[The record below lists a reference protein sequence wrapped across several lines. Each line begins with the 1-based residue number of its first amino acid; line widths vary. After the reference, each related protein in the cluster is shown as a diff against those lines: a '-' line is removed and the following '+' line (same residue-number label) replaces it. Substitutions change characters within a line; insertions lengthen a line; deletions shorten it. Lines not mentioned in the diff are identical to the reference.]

1 MAKFTLIIRPQPDAD
16 RDVGWLNRYGVPALA
31 SPVMTGASLLSSS
44 LAHDLDE
51 PGDLGD
57 PADFNGIIFTSRHA
71 VDAVAKAANASA
83 WIPKPAFVV
92 GSATAAAAKQAG
104 FRNIIIGSGGGAGLV
119 EPIRQAV
126 ANTDHVNPQKANL
139 LWPSAREISF
149 DMTAA
154 LHRHNVAVQR
164 LSAYQMTANAN
175 FTPPVRAALSKNC
188 ISAVI
193 AMSPRSI
200 QILRAN
206 MGAAGLGSARNK
218 IDLIAGSDA
227 IAAAAGDGWNHIYTA
242 RNPRRSRLLAIAV
255 LRHRRFDLA

>member
-31 SPVMTGASLLSSS
+31 SPVMSGAPVSPPS
-44 LAHDLDE
+44 LAHDL
-51 PGDLGD
+51 GN
-57 PADFNGIIFTSRHA
+57 PADFTGIIFTSRHA
-71 VDAVAKAANASA
+71 VDAVTKMANAAA

-104 FRNIIIGSGGGAGLV
+104 FQNIIIGSGGGAGLV
-119 EPIRQAV
+119 EPIRQTV
-126 ANTDHVNPQKANL
+126 ADTDHINPQKANL

-149 DMTAA
+149 DMTVAMR
-154 LHRHNVAVQR
+154 RHDIAVQR
-164 LSAYQMTANAN
+164 LPAYQMTTNADLV
-175 FTPPVRAALSKNC
+175 PPVRAALAKNC

-206 MGAAGLGSARNK
+206 MDAAGLGSDRNK

-227 IAAAAGDGWNHIYTA
+227 IAAAAGDGWNHVYAA
-242 RNPRRSRLLAIAV
+242 RHPRRIRLLAIAV

>member
-1 MAKFTLIIRPQPDAD
+1 
-16 RDVGWLNRYGVPALA
+16 
-31 SPVMTGASLLSSS
+31 
-44 LAHDLDE
+44 
-51 PGDLGD
+51 
-57 PADFNGIIFTSRHA
+57 
-71 VDAVAKAANASA
+71 
-83 WIPKPAFVV
+83 
-92 GSATAAAAKQAG
+92 
-104 FRNIIIGSGGGAGLV
+104 
-119 EPIRQAV
+119 
-126 ANTDHVNPQKANL
+126 
-139 LWPSAREISF
+139 
-149 DMTAA
+149 
-154 LHRHNVAVQR
+154 
-164 LSAYQMTANAN
+164 MTANAN

>member
-16 RDVGWLNRYGVPALA
+16 RDVGWLNRYGVPTLA
-31 SPVMTGASLLSSS
+31 SPVMIGAPFSSPS
-44 LAHDLDE
+44 LAHDL
-51 PGDLGD
+51 GN
-57 PADFNGIIFTSRHA
+57 PANFTGIIFTSRHA
-71 VDAVAKAANASA
+71 VDAVTKAADAAA
-83 WIPKPAFVV
+83 WIPKLAFVV

-104 FRNIIIGSGGGAGLV
+104 FKNIIIGSGGGAGLV

-126 ANTDHVNPQKANL
+126 AGNDRVNPQKANL
-139 LWPSAREISF
+139 LWPSALEISF
-149 DMTAA
+149 DMVAA
-154 LHRHNVAVQR
+154 LHRHDIAVQR
-164 LSAYQMTANAN
+164 LPAYQMTANADLA
-175 FTPPVRAALSKNC
+175 PSVCAALAKNC

-206 MGAAGLGSARNK
+206 MDAVGLRSAQNK

-227 IAAAAGDGWNHIYTA
+227 IAAVAGDGWNQIYAA
-242 RNPRRSRLLAIAV
+242 RHPRRSRLLAIAV

>member
-1 MAKFTLIIRPQPDAD
+1 MAKFTLIIRPQPDSD

-31 SPVMTGASLLSSS
+31 SPVMIGAPVSSLS
-44 LAHDLDE
+44 LAHDL
-51 PGDLGD
+51 GS
-57 PADFNGIIFTSRHA
+57 PADFTGIIFTSRHA
-71 VDAVAKAANASA
+71 VDAVAKTADAGA
-83 WIPKPAFVV
+83 WISKPTFVV

-104 FRNIIIGSGGGAGLV
+104 FKNIIIGNGAGAGLV
-119 EPIRQAV
+119 EPIRQAL
-126 ANTDHVNPQKANL
+126 ADTNIAKPQKANL
-139 LWPSAREISF
+139 LWPSALEISF

-154 LHRHNVAVQR
+154 MRRHDIAVQR
-164 LSAYQMTANAN
+164 LPVYKMMANAN
-175 FTPPVRAALSKNC
+175 FAPSVRAALAKNC

-206 MGAAGLGSARNK
+206 MDAAGLGSARNK

-227 IAAAAGDGWNHIYTA
+227 IAAAAGDGWYHIYAA
-242 RNPRRSRLLAIAV
+242 RHPRRSRLLAIAV

>member
-1 MAKFTLIIRPQPDAD
+1 MTKFTLIIRPQPDSD

-31 SPVMTGASLLSSS
+31 SPVIIGAPVLSAS
-44 LAHDLDE
+44 LAHDL
-51 PGDLGD
+51 GN
-57 PADFNGIIFTSRHA
+57 PANFTGIIFTSRHA
-71 VDAVAKAANASA
+71 VDAVAKTADARA
-83 WIPKPAFVV
+83 WISKPAFVV

-104 FRNIIIGSGGGAGLV
+104 FQNIIIGSGGGAGLV

-126 ANTDHVNPQKANL
+126 ADTDHVNPQKANL

-149 DMTAA
+149 DMAA
-154 LHRHNVAVQR
+154 AMHRHDIAVQR
-164 LSAYQMTANAN
+164 LPVYQMMANADLA
-175 FTPPVRAALSKNC
+175 PPVRAALAKNC

-206 MGAAGLGSARNK
+206 TDAAGLGSARNK
-218 IDLIAGSDA
+218 IDVIAGSDA
-227 IAAAAGDGWNHIYTA
+227 IAAAAGDGWNHIYAA
-242 RNPRRSRLLAIAV
+242 RHPRRSRLLAIAV

>member
-16 RDVGWLNRYGVPALA
+16 RDVDWLNRYGVPSIA
-31 SPVMTGASLLSSS
+31 SPVMIGAPVLSTS
-44 LAHDLDE
+44 LAHDLGNPE
-51 PGDLGD
+51 
-57 PADFNGIIFTSRHA
+57 DFTGIIFTSRHA

-104 FRNIIIGSGGGAGLV
+104 FQNIIIGSGGGAGLV

-218 IDLIAGSDA
+218 IYLIAGSDA